1 MLVLIQINRRIF
13 ERFRKHHNMFCP
25 VDDEGMWAGGLSK
38 YAAFVFS
45 VISEAISLA
54 VTITNHP
61 TLHDGYDDI
70 DGNCHCH

>member
-1 MLVLIQINRRIF
+1 
-13 ERFRKHHNMFCP
+13 MFCP

-38 YAAFVFS
+38 HAAFVFS

-61 TLHDGYDDI
+61 TLHDGYDDT
-70 DGNCHCH
+70 DGHCHCH